1 MTLVLLRQ
9 GTLLLLHQLIS
20 TASIQ
25 TPGSE
30 VPWLNSPILQS
41 CITWVL
47 PIDSHCQRQV
57 SSLLE
62 EYSDHLVGDICFQL
76 RFEISDLDSTDSCN
90 SKLPLLLAA
99 VVQHAS
105 ATLRLSG
112 RVGALFHLFIFCD
125 GSRNMP
131 NEVCWFRWPCPRFV
145 SSRSVE
151 APFFLPVDCNYSS
164 FSPSVWLFLCLVPCL
179 FILFHFVPFCFLVCQ
194 FVRPFYSAMCLRCL
208 RFGDGSILCRC
219 GPYTDDGSIC
229 EIQRKKGEYWQ
240 WNLRKASLGSTLP
253 CWHRSKVSLVDLP
266 GTF

>member
-1 MTLVLLRQ
+1 MRHLLKPLLEDLGAGCSLEYENSDRIPSHLTLKLCFCNCRLRILRHIFSKPWCLCCKQPLDRRHATCAMTLVLLRQ

-112 RVGALFHLFIFCD
+112 RVGALF
-125 GSRNMP
+125 
-131 NEVCWFRWPCPRFV
+131 
-145 SSRSVE
+145 
-151 APFFLPVDCNYSS
+151 
-164 FSPSVWLFLCLVPCL
+164 
-179 FILFHFVPFCFLVCQ
+179 Q
-194 FVRPFYSAMCLRCL
+194 FVHFL
-208 RFGDGSILCRC
+208 
-219 GPYTDDGSIC
+219 
-229 EIQRKKGEYWQ
+229 
-240 WNLRKASLGSTLP
+240 
-253 CWHRSKVSLVDLP
+253 
-266 GTF
+266 